1 MFVSVHLCQAT
12 SGVVWTMMGGRH
24 GTPLSFFLFFFF
36 SFFPKITKHF
46 VSFFHLSFD
55 QGRGCISIKYL
66 FPLKKKE
73 KKKKKSA
80 VCLVDK
86 GVWADFVY
94 DLNS

>member
-1 MFVSVHLCQAT
+1 MAVIEYHFFFS
-12 SGVVWTMMGGRH
+12 
-24 GTPLSFFLFFFF
+24 SFLFF

-55 QGRGCISIKYL
+55 QGRGCISIKYF

-86 GVWADFVY
+86 GVWADVVY
-94 DLNS
+94 ELNS